1 MRTRSR
7 LVLVLLALDAG
18 RWWAADWARER
29 LRRAVGVVG
38 EWWCWVHQAALCRF
52 EESWSRHPMEEIN
65 TLAMDEI
72 EWAFFVAR
80 HRADGVWRDTS
91 LR

>member
-7 LVLVLLALDAG
+7 VVLVLLGLDAG
-18 RWWAADWARER
+18 RWWVADWVREH
-29 LRRAVGVVG
+29 LRHAVGVVD
-38 EWWCWVHQAALCRF
+38 EWWCRAHQAALCRF
-52 EESWSRHPMEEIN
+52 EESWSRHPMDEVN
-65 TLAMDEI
+65 ALAMEEI

-80 HRADGVWRDTS
+80 HRADGVWRDSS